1 MYDYRIDKLLSTW
14 IFVYSIFYIFGIV
27 RYNPIILLYIAYT
40 FAFVSSIYIYIN
52 TENITN
58 FYLYVAINFLV
69 KQVPIIIVQNDQLRR
84 EDIVFTLLFILMY
97 LLYMTL
103 VIQENVVKTYRDLIL
118 FVMDKNEKMM

>member
-69 KQVPIIIVQNDQLRR
+69 KQVPIIIVQNDQLKNV
-84 EDIVFTLLFILMY
+84 DIIFTLLFILMY

-103 VIQENVVKTYRDLIL
+103 IHENVVKTYRDLIL
-118 FVMDKNEKMM
+118 FVMDKNEKMI